1 MLPVLQVLQ
10 VLPGIARYCPGT
22 ARYCQV
28 LPGIARYCQVLPGI
42 VPLRPPRHRGMRVG
56 VSGGA
61 NTAVPSQSDA
71 RRGTERGPRRVGKTP
86 FVGQAALDASVL
98 VPTDY
103 TDCQANTSTGLRG
116 RSDPT

>member
-1 MLPVLQVLQ
+1 MLPVLQ
-10 VLPGIARYCPGT
+10 VLPGIAQVLP
-22 ARYCQV
+22 RYCQV
-28 LPGIARYCQVLPGI
+28 LPGMPGIARYCQVLPGI
-42 VPLRPPRHRGMRVG
+42 APLRPPRHRGMRVG

-71 RRGTERGPRRVGKTP
+71 RGTERGPRRVGKTP